1 MITKRIPMNDDC
13 KNMDELRNEEG
24 RVKESNIYR
33 KKNTQGFRVM

>member
-1 MITKRIPMNDDC
+1 MNDDC

-33 KKNTQGFRVM
+33 KKNT

>member
-33 KKNTQGFRVM
+33 KKNT